1 MRGGLALPRMTGR
14 QPRPEVASPERRPQ
28 NAGVTPTD
36 GRARPDASTHA
47 SPSTGATA
55 DPSER
60 LKELE
65 FEQRARLRGA
75 PAAVLSLSFLRR
87 AAMRFFSRTLPAAAR
102 PVPHPAEGTLALTF
116 GGHATVMITAPR
128 LRIVVDP
135 VLEPSLH
142 GLPRA
147 RQAALDDG
155 DLDDVTLVLVSNALR
170 DHLSRATLT
179 RLPGKATLVVPTGCE
194 GLVGDLGFTR
204 VVELAV
210 GDAHAQAG
218 ARITAVPARHSGRR
232 GIFDRKPRG
241 AIGYVL
247 EVDGQSLYLA
257 GDTGYFSGFAEIGRR
272 FAPDVAVLPIGGYQP
287 APLRREHLSPLDAL
301 YAFEELRARVLIPVR
316 HGSFQL
322 SYEPLHE
329 PLAWLREAA
338 TRRGVADALV
348 VLEHGQTCLLTKGR

>member
-1 MRGGLALPRMTGR
+1 VAS
-14 QPRPEVASPERRPQ
+14 PEVASPERRPH
-28 NAGVTPTD
+28 NAQVTPTD
-36 GRARPDASTHA
+36 GRVPPDARTRAPS
-47 SPSTGATA
+47 STGASSQ
-55 DPSER
+55 PSER
-60 LKELE
+60 VKELE

-75 PAAVLSLSFLRR
+75 PGAVLSLAFLRR
-87 AAMRFFSRTLPAAAR
+87 AAMRFFGRTLPAAAR

-147 RQAALDDG
+147 RQAALAEG

-170 DHLSRATLT
+170 DHLSRPTLA
-179 RLPGKATLVVPTGCE
+179 RLPGKATLVVPGGCE
-194 GLVGDLGFTR
+194 GLVGDLGFMR
-204 VVELAV
+204 VVELAP
-210 GDAHAQAG
+210 GEAHAQAG
-218 ARITAVPARHSGRR
+218 ARVTAVPARHTARR
-232 GIFDRKPRG
+232 SIFDRRSRG

-257 GDTGYFSGFAEIGRR
+257 GDTGYFSGFAEIGRQ
-272 FAPDVAVLPIGGYQP
+272 FGPDVAVLPIGGYQP

-301 YAFEELRARVLIPVR
+301 YAFEELRARVLIPV
-316 HGSFQL
+316 HYGSFQL
-322 SYEPLHE
+322 SYEPLDE

-338 TRRGVADALV
+338 RRRGVADALV
-348 VLEHGQTCLLTKGR
+348 VLEHGQTCLLRK